1 MVCFAGGG
9 VSCFFISC
17 SHLVSI
23 GKTLLSIAF
32 LTRSA
37 IPPQFHVGT
46 SFVGRPFSQT
56 HDVDKYEYLF
66 NKRKLEGIKMPQQFP
81 DYLAKSFEEYKNWQL
96 YLKGVKP
103 S

>member
-66 NKRKLEGIKMPQQFP
+66 NKRKLEGIKMPQQFS